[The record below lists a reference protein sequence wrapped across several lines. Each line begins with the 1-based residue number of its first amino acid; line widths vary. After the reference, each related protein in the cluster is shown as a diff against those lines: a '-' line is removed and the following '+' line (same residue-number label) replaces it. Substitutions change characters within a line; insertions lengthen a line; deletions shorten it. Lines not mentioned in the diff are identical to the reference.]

1 MITSLFAPLAAAAL
15 LAAAGSLHC
24 AAMCGGIAASL
35 TFAVPEQARQ
45 GNRLWLWQG
54 LLGLGRITTYSAL
67 GALAGLLGNTLL
79 ARLNGTHLMLPA
91 LLSAVL
97 MLLLAAQLY
106 GFGTPLRTLE
116 RLGIALWRRLSP
128 LTGKLLP
135 LDRPLK
141 AFGLGTLWGLLPC
154 GLLYSALL
162 LAAATG
168 HPASGA
174 LTMFIFGLITIVPVA
189 STGVFAGQIG
199 RLQRP
204 TLRRTAATLS
214 LGVAMLFIWQ
224 ALAAPHPAIPDVP
237 GLGLELEHHHH
248 HH

>member
-1 MITSLFAPLAAAAL
+1 MISSLLAPLAAAAL

-35 TFAVPEQARQ
+35 TFAVPEQVRQ
-45 GNRLWLWQG
+45 GGRLWFWQT
-54 LLGLGRITTYSAL
+54 LLGLGRITTYSVL

-79 ARLNGTHLMLPA
+79 GRLSGGHLMWPA

-97 MLLLAAQLY
+97 MLLLALQLY
-106 GFGTPLRTLE
+106 GFGTPLRALE

-135 LDRPLK
+135 LDHPLK
-141 AFGLGTLWGLLPC
+141 ALGLGALWGLLPC

-168 HPASGA
+168 HPVNGA
-174 LTMFIFGLITIVPVA
+174 LTMAVFGVITIVPVA

-204 TLRRTAATLS
+204 LLRRAAATLS
-214 LGVAMLFIWQ
+214 LGVAALFVWQ
-224 ALAAPHPAIPDVP
+224 AVAAPHPALPEVP
-237 GLGLELEHHHH
+237 GLELEHHHH
-248 HH
+248 HHH